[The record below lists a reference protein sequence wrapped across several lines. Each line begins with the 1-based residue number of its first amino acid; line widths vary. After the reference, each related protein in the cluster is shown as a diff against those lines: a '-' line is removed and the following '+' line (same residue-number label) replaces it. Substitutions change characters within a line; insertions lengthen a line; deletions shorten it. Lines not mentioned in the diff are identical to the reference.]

1 MAEVEEFRRAI
12 KERKV
17 PIVVL
22 DQKWHRLFAIHGKT
36 SEIKDAEAKLNE
48 LLARQGKANT
58 ELKELKKLKN
68 QLMGSIVQNMDEASA
83 KDIKKHEK
91 KMEESKR
98 LIDEI
103 NEKMENY
110 EDDLMQLPKLI
121 KEANDE
127 LMLLSMDYFY
137 EKLDVNKAQAKEIED
152 WINNIRVELKKN
164 IIRKQNREINNRE
177 IYGYLHDVFGPE
189 ILDLFDYEYEE
200 EQNKEETQDHEENK
214 EEQGETN

>member
-12 KERKV
+12 KARKV

-200 EQNKEETQDHEENK
+200 EQNKEEAQEHEENK

>member
-1 MAEVEEFRRAI
+1 MAGVEEFRRAI
-12 KERKV
+12 KTRKV

-36 SEIKDAEAKLNE
+36 SEIKDLEAKLNE
-48 LLARQGKANT
+48 LLARQGKENT
-58 ELKELKKLKN
+58 ELKELKRLKN

-200 EQNKEETQDHEENK
+200 EQNKEEAQEHEENK